1 MDFTSKKQKRTSL
14 VVQWLGIC
22 LLKQQTLVQFLVRD
36 NSTCGEA
43 TKPMC
48 RDYWACALGLVL
60 HKRSHCKRKSTHCN
74 ESGLPCCN
82 YRKSACSNEDPA
94 QPKLKL
100 KKKKKEKKSGKRK
113 LSFLKCQQ
121 PKKLKVQIHCLCPL
135 LSLSRTR
142 GFLSPAFF
150 CETAPFSLCFLC
162 LTIL

>member
-1 MDFTSKKQKRTSL
+1 MDFTIKKQKRTSL

-100 KKKKKEKKSGKRK
+100 KKQKKKSGKRK

>member
-1 MDFTSKKQKRTSL
+1 MDFTIKKQKRTSL

-22 LLKQQTLVQFLVRD
+22 LLKQQTLVQSLVRED
-36 NSTCGEA
+36 STWGEA
-43 TKPMC
+43 TKPVC

-100 KKKKKEKKSGKRK
+100 KKQKKKSGKRK